1 MILITGASGN
11 AGGAVLREAL
21 KNDSGVQ
28 AMYRTKEDTA
38 KVPQFLKEFTDQFRQ
53 QAAKA

>member
-1 MILITGASGN
+1 MILSTGASGN

-21 KNDSGVQ
+21 KNGSGVQ

-38 KVPQFLKEFTDQFRQ
+38 KVPQFLKEFADQFRQ